1 MIWDASSTSI
11 CRYASK
17 AHWMKGFC
25 EAAIVG
31 AQESQRPEIPIFFIQ
46 VNLSEGDVKPV
57 LMYFFHGRT

>member
-1 MIWDASSTSI
+1 
-11 CRYASK
+11 
-17 AHWMKGFC
+17 MKGFC